1 MILQKRLLSI
11 AVLLCCSLILS
22 AQVSFKGKSDVNEEE
37 FILFKNTI
45 TLFTLQY
52 KDYTELEKF
61 NEAIGKTWT
70 VTPFLIIKPEELG
83 KYAGKPGYSIFTY
96 NGYLQSV
103 GNTTVIRF
111 FYSLSMP
118 YFKKNGKQGD
128 DITLGEIII
137 YPDNKTLFTALGNPF
152 SFKGAKKREQ
162 EMISFLY
169 NDAILYNWSPGMLK
183 GYLKQLND
191 GILSRKERKV
201 TFEIEDKS
209 KLALLR
215 KDTLYVPDYVKI
227 KFNMFTMSEKVDE
240 DKDQDLSEAYNY
252 PVKFVPVKTL
262 NELIL
267 RKDSNINYLV
277 FTKSTTDKF
286 ISIYN
291 SRSNE
296 LLYQNYT
303 PISYNFKNSDLV
315 KVKRLVK

>member
-1 MILQKRLLSI
+1 MKSTKKLLII
-11 AVLLCCSLILS
+11 AVCLCYSLSLA
-22 AQVSFKGKSDVNEEE
+22 AQVTFKGKSDINDEE
-37 FILFKNTI
+37 LKTFKNTI

-52 KDYTELEKF
+52 KDYTELENF
-61 NEAIGKTWT
+61 NEAIKTTWT

-83 KYAGKPGYSIFTY
+83 KYIGKPGYSLFTF
-96 NGYLQSV
+96 NGYIQSS

-111 FYSLSMP
+111 FYSLTMP

-128 DITLGEIII
+128 DINLGDITV
-137 YPDNKTLFTALGNPF
+137 YPDNKTLFAAIGNPF
-152 SFKGAKKREQ
+152 SFKGAKKREE

-169 NDAILYNWSPGMLK
+169 NNALLYNWSPGMLK
-183 GYLKQLND
+183 GYLKQLNE
-191 GILSRKERKV
+191 GIISRKERKMF
-201 TFEIEDKS
+201 FEMEDKT
-209 KLALLR
+209 KLTSLA

-267 RKDSNINYLV
+267 KKGSNVNYLV
-277 FTKSTTDKF
+277 FTKSSSDKF

-291 SRSNE
+291 SYSSE
-296 LLYQNYT
+296 MLYQNYT
-303 PISYNFKNSDLV
+303 PISFNFKNSDLT
-315 KVKRLVK
+315 KIRRLIK